1 MDVDVTSLENGKS
14 SRGRSTDPLT
24 LQELPVDR
32 MTWVILDRAA
42 YAPGT
47 VRILVENWEQSNGI
61 VAGARVDVASFR
73 TWTRG
78 AAGKWGAYAMS
89 NPLRQGIAF
98 SNEALEIIYKML
110 STREGGA
117 ELRSASIG

>member
-78 AAGKWGAYAMS
+78 SGGKWGAYAMS

-98 SNEALEIIYKML
+98 SNEALEIMYKML
-110 STREGGA
+110 STRVGGA